1 MHRTFLVI
9 LALAVFP
16 GMAAAEIVPT
26 DDPGSDCVAA
36 TITTSK
42 TPKNR
47 AYDERY
53 CAVNASQS
61 AYDTCLR
68 NLSSNTVVSFFTDR
82 CNAPEEGAFVSFNGR
97 THRVFRAA
105 GKRHR
110 DVRYAGKYRGEGLVV
125 QVIPRKR
132 MGSSADASMLSGS
145 ATGSEAGVRHA
156 VEVIIQYAG
165 ETLRVPGQYDD
176 SP

>member
-16 GMAAAEIVPT
+16 GLAAAEIVPT

-36 TITTSK
+36 TITTGK

-97 THRVFRAA
+97 THHVFRVA
-105 GKRHR
+105 GKRHS
-110 DVRYAGKYRGEGLVV
+110 DVRYAGTYKADGLVV
-125 QVIPRKR
+125 QVLPRKR
-132 MGSSADASMLSGS
+132 IRRSADASTLSG
-145 ATGSEAGVRHA
+145 TGSEAGVRHA
-156 VEVIIQYAG
+156 VDVIIEYAG
-165 ETLRVPGQYDD
+165 ETLRVPGHYDD
-176 SP
+176 FP